1 MQSMFYVPQYAPHY
15 IQMWLSWCLHEL
27 THHSNR
33 ITQIW
38 PCDGHVNQAPTMR
51 LYIVVSSTRS
61 PSSALN
67 FTFCS
72 NGIEMGLHPVIPYS
86 DNLFKAYCLYSN
98 HIPLKDWITSML
110 RKSRKSPK
118 SFISNFCFKSF
129 FKSKMSTPL
138 SPVIIKSST

>member
-1 MQSMFYVPQYAPHY
+1 MFYVPQYAPHY

-27 THHSNR
+27 THHSNY

-38 PCDGHVNQAPTMR
+38 PCDGHVNQTPDMR

-72 NGIEMGLHPVIPYS
+72 NGIEMGL
-86 DNLFKAYCLYSN
+86 
-98 HIPLKDWITSML
+98 
-110 RKSRKSPK
+110 
-118 SFISNFCFKSF
+118 
-129 FKSKMSTPL
+129 
-138 SPVIIKSST
+138 